1 MQQNIAAEHL
11 KLKRTFT
18 KKLVWLAPI
27 VTLLLCTGL
36 MGGHMFQSAS
46 YNWWYIMLLPG
57 ALTLM
62 CSGVIQKDGK
72 KLKYRA
78 ILGMSVDLAQ
88 VWYGKIG
95 VCVRLLMVSSIIL
108 FVGITLGGFVFSSS
122 VTLAGS
128 VAATLILFVTFLWQ
142 IPLCLFLTDRIG
154 MFATLIINMLGNVAC
169 TILFATSSIWWAVPY
184 AIPARL
190 MCAVIQVLPNGLAV
204 LSEDPLLDRGVIV
217 PGLVIT
223 VGLFMILSVLTA
235 MSFRK
240 REAK

>member
-1 MQQNIAAEHL
+1 MQQYIAAEHL
-11 KLKRTFT
+11 KLKRSFT

-27 VTLLLCTGL
+27 VTLLLYTGL

-108 FVGITLGGFVFSSS
+108 FVGITLGRFVFSSS

-204 LSEDPLLDRGVIV
+204 PSEDPLLDRGVIV

>member
-154 MFATLIINMLGNVAC
+154 MFSTLIINMLGNVAC

-184 AIPARL
+184 AIPARV
-190 MCAVIQVLPNGLAV
+190 MCAVIQVLPNGLAI
-204 LSEDPLLDRGVIV
+204 LSEDPLLDRDVIV

>member
-1 MQQNIAAEHL
+1 
-11 KLKRTFT
+11 
-18 KKLVWLAPI
+18 
-27 VTLLLCTGL
+27 
-36 MGGHMFQSAS
+36 MFQSAS

-204 LSEDPLLDRGVIV
+204 PSEDPLLDRGVIV

>member
-1 MQQNIAAEHL
+1 
-11 KLKRTFT
+11 
-18 KKLVWLAPI
+18 
-27 VTLLLCTGL
+27 
-36 MGGHMFQSAS
+36 MFQSAS

-154 MFATLIINMLGNVAC
+154 MFSTLIINMLGNVAC

-184 AIPARL
+184 AIPARV
-190 MCAVIQVLPNGLAV
+190 MCAVIQVLPNGLAI
-204 LSEDPLLDRGVIV
+204 LSEDPLLDRDVIV

>member
-1 MQQNIAAEHL
+1 MQQYIAAEHL

-154 MFATLIINMLGNVAC
+154 MFSTLIINMLGNVAC

-190 MCAVIQVLPNGLAV
+190 MCAVIQVLPNGLAI

>member
-1 MQQNIAAEHL
+1 MQQYIAAEHL

-27 VTLLLCTGL
+27 VTLLLCIGL

-78 ILGMSVDLAQ
+78 ILGMSVDSAQ

-190 MCAVIQVLPNGLAV
+190 MCAVIQVLPNGLDI

>member
-190 MCAVIQVLPNGLAV
+190 MCAVIQVLPNGLAI

>member
-128 VAATLILFVTFLWQ
+128 VAATLIPFVTFLWQ

-190 MCAVIQVLPNGLAV
+190 MCAVIQVLPNGLAIP
-204 LSEDPLLDRGVIV
+204 SEDPLLDRGVIV

>member
-1 MQQNIAAEHL
+1 MQQYIAAEHL

-78 ILGMSVDLAQ
+78 ILGMSVDSAQ

>member
-190 MCAVIQVLPNGLAV
+190 MCAVIQVLPNGLAI

-235 MSFRK
+235 MSFQK

>member
-1 MQQNIAAEHL
+1 MQQYIAAEHL

-78 ILGMSVDLAQ
+78 ILGMSVDSAQ

-128 VAATLILFVTFLWQ
+128 VAATLILFVSFLWQ

>member
-154 MFATLIINMLGNVAC
+154 MFSTLIINMLGNVAC

-190 MCAVIQVLPNGLAV
+190 MCAVIQVLPNGLAI

>member
-1 MQQNIAAEHL
+1 MQQYIAAEHL

-27 VTLLLCTGL
+27 ATLLLCTVL
-36 MGGHMFQSAS
+36 MGGRMLQSAS
-46 YNWWYIMLLPG
+46 YNWWYFMLLPG

-62 CSGVIQKDGK
+62 CSGVIQKDCK

-78 ILGMSVDLAQ
+78 VLGMAVDLAQ

-95 VCVRLLMVSSIIL
+95 VCVRLLMVSFIVL
-108 FVGITLGGFVFSSS
+108 FIGITLGGFVFSTS

-128 VAATLILFVTFLWQ
+128 VAATLILFITFLWQ
-142 IPLCLFLTDRIG
+142 VPLCLSLTDRIG
-154 MFATLIINMLGNVAC
+154 MFATLIINMLGNVSC
-169 TILFATSSIWWAVPY
+169 TILFATSSVWWAVPY

-190 MCAVIQVLPNGLAV
+190 MCAVIKVLPNGLAV
-204 LSEDPLLDRGVIV
+204 PSGDPLLDKGVIV

-223 VGLFMILSVLTA
+223 ICLFIILSILTA

>member
-1 MQQNIAAEHL
+1 MQQYIAAEHL

-46 YNWWYIMLLPG
+46 YNWWYVMLLPG
-57 ALTLM
+57 VLTLM
-62 CSGVIQKDGK
+62 CSGVVQKDSK

-78 ILGMSVDLAQ
+78 VLGISVDLARI
-88 VWYGKIG
+88 WYGKIG

-108 FVGITLGGFVFSSS
+108 FIGITLGGFVFSTS
-122 VTLAGS
+122 VTLAES
-128 VAATLILFVTFLWQ
+128 VAATLLLFITFLWQ
-142 IPLCLFLTDRIG
+142 VPLCLFLTDRIG

-169 TILFATSSIWWAVPY
+169 TVLFATSSVWWAVPY

-190 MCAVIQVLPNGLAV
+190 MCAVIQVLPNGLSV
-204 LSEDPLLDRGVIV
+204 PSGDPLLDRGIIV
-217 PGLVIT
+217 PGLLIT
-223 VGLFMILSVLTA
+223 VCLFMILSVLTA

>member
-1 MQQNIAAEHL
+1 
-11 KLKRTFT
+11 
-18 KKLVWLAPI
+18 
-27 VTLLLCTGL
+27 
-36 MGGHMFQSAS
+36 
-46 YNWWYIMLLPG
+46 
-57 ALTLM
+57 
-62 CSGVIQKDGK
+62 
-72 KLKYRA
+72 
-78 ILGMSVDLAQ
+78 
-88 VWYGKIG
+88 
-95 VCVRLLMVSSIIL
+95 
-108 FVGITLGGFVFSSS
+108 
-122 VTLAGS
+122 
-128 VAATLILFVTFLWQ
+128 
-142 IPLCLFLTDRIG
+142 

-190 MCAVIQVLPNGLAV
+190 MCAVIQVLPNGLAI

>member
-154 MFATLIINMLGNVAC
+154 MFSTLIINMLGNVAC

-190 MCAVIQVLPNGLAV
+190 MCAVIQVLPNGLAI
-204 LSEDPLLDRGVIV
+204 LSEDPLLDRDVIV

-223 VGLFMILSVLTA
+223 VGLFMILSILTA

>member
-1 MQQNIAAEHL
+1 MQQYIAAEHL

-57 ALTLM
+57 TLTLM

-72 KLKYRA
+72 KLKYHA
-78 ILGMSVDLAQ
+78 ILGMSVDSAQ

-95 VCVRLLMVSSIIL
+95 VCVRLLMFSFIIL
-108 FVGITLGGFVFSSS
+108 FIGITLGGFVFSTS

-128 VAATLILFVTFLWQ
+128 VAATLILFITSLWQ

-169 TILFATSSIWWAVPY
+169 TILFATSSVWWAVPY

-204 LSEDPLLDRGVIV
+204 PSGDPLLDRGVIA

-223 VGLFMILSVLTA
+223 VCLFMILSALTA

>member
-1 MQQNIAAEHL
+1 MQQYIAAEHL
-11 KLKRTFT
+11 KLRRTFT

-154 MFATLIINMLGNVAC
+154 MFSTLIINMLGNVAC

-190 MCAVIQVLPNGLAV
+190 MCAVIQVLPNGLAI

-235 MSFRK
+235 MSFQK

>member
-1 MQQNIAAEHL
+1 MQKNIAAEHL

-204 LSEDPLLDRGVIV
+204 PSEDPLLDRGVIV

>member
-1 MQQNIAAEHL
+1 MRQYIAAEHL

-27 VTLLLCTGL
+27 VTLLLCTVL
-36 MGGHMFQSAS
+36 MGGRMFQSAS
-46 YNWWYIMLLPG
+46 YNWWYFMLLPG

-62 CSGVIQKDGK
+62 CSGVTQKDGK

-78 ILGMSVDLAQ
+78 VFGISVDLAR

-108 FVGITLGGFVFSSS
+108 FIGITLGGFVFSSS

-128 VAATLILFVTFLWQ
+128 VAATLILFVSFLWQ

-169 TILFATSSIWWAVPY
+169 TVLFATSSVWLAVPY

-204 LSEDPLLDRGVIV
+204 PSGDPLLDRGVIV

-235 MSFRK
+235 ISFCK

>member
-1 MQQNIAAEHL
+1 
-11 KLKRTFT
+11 
-18 KKLVWLAPI
+18 
-27 VTLLLCTGL
+27 
-36 MGGHMFQSAS
+36 MFQSAS

-184 AIPARL
+184 AITARL
-190 MCAVIQVLPNGLAV
+190 MCAVIQVLPNGLAI

>member
-1 MQQNIAAEHL
+1 MQQYIAAEHL

-78 ILGMSVDLAQ
+78 ILGMSVDSAQ

-190 MCAVIQVLPNGLAV
+190 MCAVIQVLPNGLAI

>member
-204 LSEDPLLDRGVIV
+204 PSEDPLLDRGVIV

>member
-1 MQQNIAAEHL
+1 MQQYIAAEHL

-57 ALTLM
+57 TLTLM

-72 KLKYRA
+72 KLKYHA
-78 ILGMSVDLAQ
+78 ILGMSVDSAM

-95 VCVRLLMVSSIIL
+95 VCVRLLMFSFIIL
-108 FVGITLGGFVFSSS
+108 FIGITLGGFVFSTS
-122 VTLAGS
+122 VTLARS
-128 VAATLILFVTFLWQ
+128 VAATLILFITFLWQ

-154 MFATLIINMLGNVAC
+154 MFATLFINMLGNVAC
-169 TILFATSSIWWAVPY
+169 TILFATSSIWWTVPY

-204 LSEDPLLDRGVIV
+204 PSGDPLLDQGVIA

-223 VGLFMILSVLTA
+223 VCLFMILSVLTA

>member
-1 MQQNIAAEHL
+1 MQQYLAAEHL

-36 MGGHMFQSAS
+36 MGGKMLQSAS
-46 YNWWYIMLLPG
+46 YNWWYFMLLPG
-57 ALTLM
+57 ALTIM
-62 CSGVIQKDGK
+62 CSGVVQKDGK
-72 KLKYRA
+72 KLNYRA
-78 ILGMSVDLAQ
+78 VLGVSVDLTR

-95 VCVRLLMVSSIIL
+95 VCVRLLLVSSIIL
-108 FVGITLGGFVFSSS
+108 FIGITLGGFVFSSS
-122 VTLAGS
+122 LTLAGS
-128 VAATLILFVTFLWQ
+128 VAASLILFITFLWQ
-142 IPLCLFLTDRIG
+142 IPLCLFLTDRVG
-154 MFATLIINMLGNVAC
+154 MFATLIINMVGHVAC
-169 TILFATSSIWWAVPY
+169 TILFATSSVWWATPY

-190 MCAVIQVLPNGLAV
+190 MCAVIKVLPNGLAV
-204 LSEDPLLDRGVIV
+204 PSGDPLLDKSVIV

-223 VGLFMILSVLTA
+223 ICLFIILSILTA

>member
-1 MQQNIAAEHL
+1 MQQYITAEYL

-18 KKLVWLAPI
+18 KKLIWLAPI

-46 YNWWYIMLLPG
+46 YNWWYVMLLPG

-78 ILGMSVDLAQ
+78 ILGMSVDSAQ

-95 VCVRLLMVSSIIL
+95 VCVRLLIISSIIL
-108 FVGITLGGFVFSSS
+108 FIGITLGGFIFSTS
-122 VTLAGS
+122 VILAGS
-128 VAATLILFVTFLWQ
+128 VAATLILFITFLWQ

-204 LSEDPLLDRGVIV
+204 PSGDPLLDRGVIV
-217 PGLVIT
+217 PGLGIT
-223 VGLFMILSVLTA
+223 VSLFMILSVLTA
-235 MSFRK
+235 LSFRK